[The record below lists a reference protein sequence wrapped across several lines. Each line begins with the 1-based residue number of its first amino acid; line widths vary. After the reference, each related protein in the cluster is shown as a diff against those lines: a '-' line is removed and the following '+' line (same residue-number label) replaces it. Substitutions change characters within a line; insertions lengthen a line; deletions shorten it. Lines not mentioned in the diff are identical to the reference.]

1 MKWTRRWRD
10 PVSQSIAAAE
20 GLAALNKNKV
30 AMDAAR
36 MDALAIGEK
45 LRVSFNEL
53 ASKLL
58 YYGLSSSV
66 RRRFLPYFI
75 LFFYLHRECVFCF
88 ACMAAL
94 KR

>member
-1 MKWTRRWRD
+1 M
-10 PVSQSIAAAE
+10 SQSIAAAE

-66 RRRFLPYFI
+66 RRRFLPLLHSVFLPAPRVC
-75 LFFYLHRECVFCF
+75 LFLCLCASFEAVDG
-88 ACMAAL
+88 
-94 KR
+94 

>member
-1 MKWTRRWRD
+1 M
-10 PVSQSIAAAE
+10 SQSIAAAE

-66 RRRFLPYFI
+66 RRFLPYFI
-75 LFFYLHRECVFCF
+75 LFFYLHRECVFSF
-88 ACMAAL
+88 ACTVAL